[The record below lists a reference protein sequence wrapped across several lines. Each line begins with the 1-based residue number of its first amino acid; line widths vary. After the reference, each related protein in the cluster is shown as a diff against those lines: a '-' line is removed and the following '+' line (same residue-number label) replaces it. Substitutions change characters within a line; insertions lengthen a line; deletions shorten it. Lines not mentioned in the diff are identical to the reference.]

1 MCKILHV
8 PGNGFGQKPRN
19 MPDAGIQ
26 QQGMQ
31 KQMDLRQG
39 SSPNTGLQEKL
50 SANHFTPGRKFS
62 NYEVEKA
69 IGHCCGLNTT
79 VTKIYMFKINGL
91 THLFN

>member
-8 PGNGFGQKPRN
+8 PGNGFGQMPRN

-39 SSPNTGLQEKL
+39 SPPNTRLQEKL
-50 SANHFTPGRKFS
+50 SANHFTPGRKS
-62 NYEVEKA
+62 TLDQIMK
-69 IGHCCGLNTT
+69 
-79 VTKIYMFKINGL
+79 
-91 THLFN
+91 